1 MSVPGAPTVI
11 ARIQIGPKKVA
22 RYAADFLDLQDALG
36 WRHSASE
43 PIRDAALRTQPEAP
57 RQSTLTPDGFAG
69 RQKRLLGHILLGHAP
84 INADCAIDVNA
95 NCGNPVRH
103 IAGVPRVP
111 QSEGSPF
118 WQRLAEALR
127 DAGLSSSQI
136 AVAKIVGMDGNG
148 VTGRWFRGETLPTA
162 PQLIALAERAKVTI
176 DWLLT
181 GSLPRRRYPPGTS
194 TYSLLTAWNGLD
206 DDGQK
211 HVMDDAL
218 AQLTVHP
225 RLLSSEPKKRASR

>member
-1 MSVPGAPTVI
+1 MT
-11 ARIQIGPKKVA
+11 
-22 RYAADFLDLQDALG
+22 RYTGSSLDLEDAFGRRLAA
-36 WRHSASE
+36 RE
-43 PIRDAALRTQPEAP
+43 PIGNAALRSQSEAT
-57 RQSTLTPDGFAG
+57 RESGLAACCCTGVEEG
-69 RQKRLLGHILLGHAP
+69 LLGHAP
-84 INADCAIDVNA
+84 INANCAIAVNA
-95 NCGNPVRH
+95 NCGNGFEHSSGMGR
-103 IAGVPRVP
+103 IP

-127 DAGLSSSQI
+127 DAGQSASQI

-148 VTGRWFRGETLPTA
+148 VTGRWFRGDALPTA
-162 PQLIALAERAKVTI
+162 AQLITLAERAKVTI

-194 TYSLLTAWNGLD
+194 TYSLLTAWNSLD
-206 DDGQK
+206 DEGQK

-225 RLLSSEPKKRASR
+225 RLLSSEPRKRASR